1 LHSGRRFPLKEPAT
15 VDHNFWNVFFL
26 LLIYIPL
33 LLIWAFSILDI
44 FRRDDIGGVNKGI
57 WLVIVILVPLL
68 GTFLYLIF
76 RRPGAT
82 VEERAQLDEAS
93 RKFVQ
98 RYATSSPADELKVL
112 AELHDKGKLTDD
124 EFSRE
129 KAHVLASH

>member
-1 LHSGRRFPLKEPAT
+1 

-33 LLIWAFSILDI
+33 LLIWGFSILDI
-44 FRRDDIGGVNKGI
+44 FRRDDIGGVNKAI
-57 WLVIVILVPLL
+57 WLIVVILIPLL

-82 VEERAQLDEAS
+82 AEERAELQEAS
-93 RKFVQ
+93 REFVQ
-98 RYATSSPADELKVL
+98 RYASTSPADQLRVL

-129 KAHVLASH
+129 KAHVLATH